1 MAEETPTIGHNQL
14 RSITERIN
22 RLEDDRKSI
31 GEDIKE
37 VYLEAKSSGFDVKAL
52 RSVIKRQRAD
62 AAKLAA
68 HEAIV
73 ETYLLALGLS

>member
-1 MAEETPTIGHNQL
+1 METPKAGHNQL

-22 RLEDDRKSI
+22 NLEDQRRDI

-37 VYLEAKSSGFDVKAL
+37 IYQEAKSNGYDVKAL
-52 RSVIKRQRAD
+52 RAVVKRQRAD
-62 AAKLAA
+62 AQKLAE

-73 ETYLLALGLS
+73 ETYLTTLGIL